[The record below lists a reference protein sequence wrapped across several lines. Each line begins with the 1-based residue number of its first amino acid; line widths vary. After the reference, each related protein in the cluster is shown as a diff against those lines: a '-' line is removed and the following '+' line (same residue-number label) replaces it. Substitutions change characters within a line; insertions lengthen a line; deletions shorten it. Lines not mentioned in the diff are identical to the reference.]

1 LTPAPFRDAAPVRRL
16 ARVLRASAW
25 LGWQVEANWA
35 DPALFLVYAIAKPL
49 ATTLILFFMVR
60 VVSQGQ
66 AAAETF
72 RYIFIGNTFF
82 LYVTEVLIGISW
94 TVFRDREDY
103 ETLKYIYVAP
113 LRLLPYLMGR
123 AFTRVATATVGVLVA
138 LFFGRLVLGLSI
150 GGPETN
156 WILVVAAVLLGLVG
170 VLWLGIILAGTSLVV
185 ARHSM
190 NLNEGLSGLFFLLC
204 GAVFP
209 LDVLPSWARA
219 ISLALPFT
227 YWLELLRRMLTGKGF
242 AKSLALLGD
251 GELWKIIALAT
262 MGLCIAALASFAWC
276 ERVARDRGLI
286 DWKTNY

>member
-1 LTPAPFRDAAPVRRL
+1 LNRL
-16 ARVLRASAW
+16 LQILRASAW

-35 DPALFLVYAIAKPL
+35 DPVLFLIYSIAKPL
-49 ATTLILFFMVR
+49 ASTLILFFMVR
-60 VVSQGQ
+60 IVSRGG
-66 AAAETF
+66 ATAETF

-113 LRLLPYLMGR
+113 LRLLPYLLGR
-123 AFTRVATATVGVLVA
+123 ASTRVATATVGVAATLV
-138 LFFGRLVLGLSI
+138 FGRLVLGLAI
-150 GGPETN
+150 GIPGTD
-156 WILVVAAVLLGLVG
+156 WLLVTAAVALGIVG
-170 VLWLGIILAGTSLVV
+170 VLWLGIILAGTSLIV

-209 LDVLPSWARA
+209 LDVLPRWARA

-227 YWLELLRRMLTGKGF
+227 YWLELLRRMLTGKGY
-242 AKSLALLGD
+242 ATSLARMGN
-251 GELWKIIALAT
+251 GNLWSIIALST
-262 MGLCIAALASFAWC
+262 VGLCALAFAWFSWC

>member
-1 LTPAPFRDAAPVRRL
+1 MRRL
-16 ARVLRASAW
+16 AQILRSSAW

-35 DPALFLVYAIAKPL
+35 DPVLFLVYAVAKPL
-49 ATTLILFFMVR
+49 ATTLILFFMVK
-60 VVSQGQ
+60 VVSQGN
-66 AAAETF
+66 ATAETF

-123 AFTRVATATVGVLVA
+123 AFTRVATASVGVFAA
-138 LFFGRLVLGLSI
+138 LLFGKFVLGISLGTPS
-150 GGPETN
+150 TN
-156 WILVVAAVLLGLVG
+156 WFLLAAAVLLGLVG

-190 NLNEGLSGLFFLLC
+190 NLNEGLSGLFFVLC

-209 LDVLPSWARA
+209 LDVLPRWAQA

-227 YWLELLRRMLTGKGF
+227 YWLELLRRMLTGQGF
-242 AKSLALLGD
+242 AKSLEAVSDAG
-251 GELWKIIALAT
+251 LWRILAFAT
-262 MGLCIAALASFAWC
+262 VGLCLAALVWFRWC
-276 ERVARDRGLI
+276 ERFARERGLI

>member
-1 LTPAPFRDAAPVRRL
+1 MRRL
-16 ARVLRASAW
+16 LQILRSSAW

-35 DPALFLVYAIAKPL
+35 DPAVFLIYAIAKPL
-49 ATTLILFFMVR
+49 ATTLILYFMVQ
-60 VVSQGQ
+60 VVSQGH
-66 AAAETF
+66 AAADTF
-72 RYIFIGNTFF
+72 RFIFIGNTFF

-113 LRLLPYLMGR
+113 LRLLPYLLGR
-123 AFTRVATATVGVLVA
+123 ASTRVATATVGVLVA
-138 LFFGRLVLGLSI
+138 LVFGRFVLGLSI
-150 GGPETN
+150 AVPGAG
-156 WILVVAAVLLGLVG
+156 WILLLAAVALGLIG

-209 LDVLPSWARA
+209 LDVLPAWARS

-227 YWLELLRRMLTGKGF
+227 YWLELLRRMLTGQGF
-242 AKSLALLGD
+242 AKSLAGMSDGD
-251 GELWKIIALAT
+251 LWRVIALAT
-262 MGLCIAALASFAWC
+262 VGLCILAVVWFEWC
-276 ERVARDRGLI
+276 ERFARKRGLI

>member
-1 LTPAPFRDAAPVRRL
+1 MKRL
-16 ARVLRASAW
+16 AQILRASAW

-35 DPALFLVYAIAKPL
+35 DPTLFLAYAIAKPL
-49 ATTLILFFMVR
+49 ATTLILYFMVH
-60 VVSQGQ
+60 VVSRG
-66 AAAETF
+66 AATAETF
-72 RYIFIGNTFF
+72 RFLFLGNTFF

-113 LRLLPYLMGR
+113 LHLMPYLMGR
-123 AFTRVATATVGVLVA
+123 AFTRVLTATAGVVVA
-138 LFFGRLVLGLSI
+138 LLFGKFVLGLSI
-150 GGPETN
+150 GVAGTN
-156 WILVVAAVLLGLVG
+156 WLLVLAAVLLGLVS

-190 NLNEGLSGLFFLLC
+190 NLNEGLSGLFFLVC
-204 GAVFP
+204 GAVFL
-209 LDVLPSWARA
+209 LDVLPRWAQA

-242 AKSLALLGD
+242 ARELARLGEGD
-251 GELWKIIALAT
+251 LWRVLALAT
-262 MGLCIAALASFAWC
+262 VGLCVAAVLWFRWC
-276 ERVARDRGLI
+276 ERNARARGLI

>member
-1 LTPAPFRDAAPVRRL
+1 MRRL
-16 ARVLRASAW
+16 ARVLRTSAW

-35 DPALFLVYAIAKPL
+35 DPVLFLAYAIAKPL
-49 ATTLILFFMVR
+49 ATTLILFFMVK
-60 VVSQGQ
+60 VVSQGH
-66 AAAETF
+66 ATGETF
-72 RYIFIGNTFF
+72 QFIFIGNTFF

-113 LRLLPYLMGR
+113 VRLLPYLMGR
-123 AFTRVATATVGVLVA
+123 AFTRVATASVGVLAA
-138 LFFGRLVLGLSI
+138 LLFGRVVLGLSI
-150 GGPETN
+150 GSPGTN
-156 WILVVAAVLLGLVG
+156 WLLLSAAVLLGLVG
-170 VLWLGIILAGTSLVV
+170 VLWLGIILAGISLVV

-209 LDVLPSWARA
+209 LDVLPRWALA

-227 YWLELLRRMLTGKGF
+227 YWLELLRRMLTGRGF
-242 AKSLALLGD
+242 ARSLAMLSDGD
-251 GELWKIIALAT
+251 LWRIIAGAT
-262 MGLCIAALASFAWC
+262 LGLCVAAILWFGWC
-276 ERVARDRGLI
+276 ERYARDRGLI

>member
-1 LTPAPFRDAAPVRRL
+1 LRRL
-16 ARVLRASAW
+16 VQILRASAW

-35 DPALFLVYAIAKPL
+35 EPALFLVYAVAKPL
-49 ATTLILFFMVR
+49 ATTLILYFMVK
-60 VVSQGQ
+60 VVSHGN
-66 AAAETF
+66 ATTETF
-72 RYIFIGNTFF
+72 RYLFIGNTFF

-113 LRLLPYLMGR
+113 LRLLPYLLGR
-123 AFTRVATATVGVLVA
+123 AGTRVGTATVGVLVA
-138 LFFGRLVLGLSI
+138 LLFGRLALGLSI
-150 GGPETN
+150 GVAGTD
-156 WILVVAAVLLGLVG
+156 WLLVLAAVVLGLIG
-170 VLWLGIILAGTSLVV
+170 VLWLGIILAGISLVV

-209 LDVLPSWARA
+209 LDVLPRWARP

-227 YWLELLRRMLTGKGF
+227 YWLELLRRMLTGRGF
-242 AKSLALLGD
+242 AAILTGMSDGD
-251 GELWKIIALAT
+251 LWRVIALAT
-262 MGLCIAALASFAWC
+262 VGLCGLAILWFGWC
-276 ERVARDRGLI
+276 ERFARERGLI

>member
-1 LTPAPFRDAAPVRRL
+1 MRRL
-16 ARVLRASAW
+16 TQVLRASAW

-35 DPALFLVYAIAKPL
+35 EPILFLVYAVAKPL
-49 ATTLILFFMVR
+49 ASTLILFFMVK
-60 VVSQGQ
+60 VVSQGS
-66 AAAETF
+66 ATTETF

-82 LYVTEVLIGISW
+82 IYVTEVLIGISW

-113 LRLLPYLMGR
+113 LRLLPYLTGR
-123 AFTRVATATVGVLVA
+123 AFTRVGTATIGVLVA
-138 LFFGRLVLGLSI
+138 LLFGRIVLGLSV
-150 GGPETN
+150 GVPGTN
-156 WILVVAAVLLGLVG
+156 WLLVVAAVLLGLIG

-209 LDVLPSWARA
+209 LDVLPLWARS

-227 YWLELLRRMLTGKGF
+227 YWLELLRRMLTGRGF
-242 AKSLALLGD
+242 AAVLSGMSDGDLWRVIALSTVALCALALV
-251 GELWKIIALAT
+251 WF
-262 MGLCIAALASFAWC
+262 SWC
-276 ERVARDRGLI
+276 ERTARERGLI

>member
-1 LTPAPFRDAAPVRRL
+1 MKRL
-16 ARVLRASAW
+16 AQILGASAW

-35 DPALFLVYAIAKPL
+35 APALFLVYAVARPL

-60 VVSQGQ
+60 VVSQGH
-66 AAAETF
+66 ASTETF
-72 RYIFIGNTFF
+72 RFLFIGNTFF

-113 LRLLPYLMGR
+113 VRLMPYLLGR
-123 AFTRVATATVGVLVA
+123 AVTRVGTATVGVLTA
-138 LFFGRLVLGLSI
+138 LLFGRLVLGLSI
-150 GGPETN
+150 GVAGTP
-156 WILVVAAVLLGLVG
+156 WLLVILAVILGLVG

-209 LDVLPSWARA
+209 LDVLPRAARTV
-219 ISLALPFT
+219 SLMLPFT
-227 YWLELLRRMLTGKGF
+227 YWLELLRRMLTGRGF
-242 AKSLALLGD
+242 ATSLAGLSDGD
-251 GELWKIIALAT
+251 LWRVIALAT
-262 MGLCIAALASFAWC
+262 VGLCGLALLWFGWC
-276 ERVARDRGLI
+276 ERFARSRGLI
-286 DWKTNY
+286 DYKTNY

>member
-1 LTPAPFRDAAPVRRL
+1 MRRL
-16 ARVLRASAW
+16 ARVLRTSAW

-35 DPALFLVYAIAKPL
+35 DPVLFLAYAIAKPL
-49 ATTLILFFMVR
+49 ATTLILFFMVK
-60 VVSQGQ
+60 VVSQGH
-66 AAAETF
+66 ATGETF
-72 RYIFIGNTFF
+72 QFIFIGNTFF

-113 LRLLPYLMGR
+113 VRLLPYLMGR
-123 AFTRVATATVGVLVA
+123 AFTRVATASVGVLAA
-138 LFFGRLVLGLSI
+138 LLFGRVVLGLSI
-150 GGPETN
+150 GSPGTN
-156 WILVVAAVLLGLVG
+156 WLLLSAAVLLGLVG
-170 VLWLGIILAGTSLVV
+170 VLWLGIILAGVSLVV

-209 LDVLPSWARA
+209 LDVLPRWALA

-227 YWLELLRRMLTGKGF
+227 YWLELLRRMLTGRGF
-242 AKSLALLGD
+242 ARSLAMLSDGD
-251 GELWKIIALAT
+251 LWRIIAGAT
-262 MGLCIAALASFAWC
+262 LGLCVAAILWFGWC
-276 ERVARDRGLI
+276 ERYARDRGLI